1 MPLEIFLGTPFS
13 QYLQEIATDRTY
25 GKELTL
31 WTALNIYNVSIT
43 LVSFLECEGHL
54 EINLTEF
61 QSFERIVLGHFAE
74 GYKEHSIGL
83 DQEWQKNQNRS
94 STSLTNVDFN
104 LFKSN
109 DHGSYTSPSMTEHN
123 DDYDVG
129 AENVPSA

>member
-13 QYLQEIATDRTY
+13 QYLQEIATDGTY

-43 LVSFLECEGHL
+43 LVSFLECESHL
-54 EINLTEF
+54 EINPTEF
-61 QSFERIVLGHFAE
+61 QSFERVVLGHFAE
-74 GYKEHSIGL
+74 GYKERSIGL

-109 DHGSYTSPSMTEHN
+109 DHGSYTSTSMTERN

-129 AENVPSA
+129 TKNVPSA